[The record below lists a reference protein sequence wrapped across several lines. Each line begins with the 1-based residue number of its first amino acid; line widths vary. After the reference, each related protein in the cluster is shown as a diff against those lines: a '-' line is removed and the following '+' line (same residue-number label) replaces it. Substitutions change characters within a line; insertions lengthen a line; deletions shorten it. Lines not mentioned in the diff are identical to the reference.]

1 MRKTIFLFLFLTFK
15 LCFALTITEI
25 MYNPE
30 GNDSGRE
37 WIEALNNTSETI
49 TILGGRNGWRIN
61 DGKNHLFEENLTI
74 FPGEIFIIVQDKNFF
89 LKDYPNFQG
98 KIIQANFS
106 LKNESGKIQIFD
118 ENKRLR
124 AEISYQNFCGG
135 NGNGYSIFFENGLC
149 KENKVKGGA
158 PGNLLVRDEDE
169 IKIEQKE
176 KTEITV
182 LPVSVT
188 STVTSSIL
196 SETSTEIFQELEN
209 FTKTEEKI
217 TEIFKPS
224 IIISEFLPN
233 PEGNDQG
240 NEFVEIYNYGDEVLI
255 LDEFTLWIGKKRI
268 NLRGKIEPQ
277 EYFLVTNK
285 DHNFYIRNQGEDFK
299 LYFDNKEIFSI
310 IYQGKAPEG
319 KSFSRKDDGSWQFT
333 QPTPGKEN
341 VFLTE
346 KEEKINKLD
355 ESAEKLAQIE
365 TVKRLEAVSK
375 KPSRELFYLLFGLAL
390 ILSLIFFVWFKL

>member
-37 WIEALNNTSETI
+37 WIEALNNTSEII

-74 FPGEIFIIVQDKNFF
+74 FPDEIFIIVQDKNFF

-124 AEISYQNFCGG
+124 AEISYQNSCGG
-135 NGNGYSIFFENGLC
+135 DGNGYSIFFKNGLC
-149 KENKVKGGA
+149 QENKVKGGT
-158 PGNLLVRDEDE
+158 PGNLLVKDKEE

-176 KTEITV
+176 KTEIPI
-182 LPVSVT
+182 LPISVT

-209 FTKTEEKI
+209 FVKTEEKTI
-217 TEIFKPS
+217 EIFQPT

-233 PEGNDQG
+233 PKGNDQG
-240 NEFVEIYNYGDEVLI
+240 KEFVEIYNYGDEVLS
-255 LDEFTLWIGKKRI
+255 LDEFALWIGKKKI
-268 NLRGKIEPQ
+268 NLSGKIEPQ
-277 EYFLVTNK
+277 EYFLITNK
-285 DHNFYIRNQGEDFK
+285 DYNFYIRNQGEDLK

-310 IYQGKAPEG
+310 SYNGRAPEG
-319 KSFSRKDDGSWQFT
+319 KSFSRKEDNSWEFT
-333 QPTPGKEN
+333 EPTPGKEN
-341 VFLTE
+341 VFHK
-346 KEEKINKLD
+346 KETQIKTNDQEA
-355 ESAEKLAQIE
+355 EVSEKLAQAKTLPLQKIE
-365 TVKRLEAVSK
+365 EKTGM
-375 KPSRELFYLLFGLAL
+375 FY
-390 ILSLIFFVWFKL
+390 ILGSLIIILFLVFLIWFKL